1 MNNFLK
7 MGIVLLTAMMLWG
20 CTEAQAANAPE
31 LETSTITTTVT
42 SETTTST
49 SETTTSTS
57 ASTTSIS
64 STSATTL
71 TEATT
76 KLATSEKANETS
88 PVAEEKSD
96 NPAPAE
102 TITETKTET
111 ITEAEPETTAP
122 TESRVFVVYKPSTH
136 YIHKSTCHW
145 VDSTCYEITNTDGLE
160 CRKCSECNPDL
171 EIITPYKPTS
181 DVAVTTTG
189 ISDSDYTLL
198 CKIVAS
204 EYGGM
209 ADVYERAKIV
219 ASVMNQV
226 KDPGFPNTVEAALDR
241 SCAPWGFNKYAEYFC
256 GNSVHYSSMSDAV
269 DYYLN
274 NPDLFANW
282 TCNSWWGDGTWNH
295 FYTA

>member
-1 MNNFLK
+1 MNKFLK
-7 MGIVLLTAMMLWG
+7 MGIVLLTAMMLYG
-20 CTEAQAANAPE
+20 CAEAQAANAPE
-31 LETSTITTTVT
+31 LETGAIITTVI

-57 ASTTSIS
+57 VSTTSIS
-64 STSATTL
+64 STSATTS

-102 TITETKTET
+102 TITETK
-111 ITEAEPETTAP
+111 IEAEPETTAP

-189 ISDSDYTLL
+189 ISDSDYILL

-209 ADVYERAKIV
+209 ANVYERAKIV